1 MGGTRT
7 IERRRRGRRTALM
20 NGVTRMMTTSLVVY
34 VGAALVRRAWAI
46 LNLDVAQMIRRP

>member
-1 MGGTRT
+1 MEGTRT
-7 IERRRRGRRTALM
+7 IERRRRGRRTAFM